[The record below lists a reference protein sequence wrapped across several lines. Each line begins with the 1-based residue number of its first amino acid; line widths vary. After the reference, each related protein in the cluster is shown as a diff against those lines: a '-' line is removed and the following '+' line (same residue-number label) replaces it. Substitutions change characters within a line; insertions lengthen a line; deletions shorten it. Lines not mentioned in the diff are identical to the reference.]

1 MEAAASPPFIE
12 LPSPF
17 AVDCGVVKMIEP
29 GDADRRALL
38 EQVIHGVYDK
48 PFVIDDGYARTLYFS
63 LHYAQSAMRLKRPFD
78 LELLYTRKMMS
89 FLLFMEQPPANI
101 LMLGLG
107 GGSLAKYCYRRLPA
121 AQIRVV
127 EVNPHV
133 LAFREQF
140 RIPADDERF
149 RVILGDAAAYVADCP
164 ERPAVIMMDA
174 FDRHGFP
181 DSVSSRNFY
190 ADVHRA
196 LAADGLMVANLA
208 GEDEPRQAHLAMI
221 RTVFGANTLVLPV
234 SNDGNHIVFAFRNP
248 DFAPCWSTIERRAV
262 ALGKEGNVDFVKYAQ
277 KLARAQARPGRRLA

>member
-1 MEAAASPPFIE
+1 MEAAASAPFIE

-17 AVDCGVVKMIEP
+17 AVDRSVVKMIEP
-29 GDADRRALL
+29 RDADRRALL

-89 FLLFMEQPPANI
+89 FLLFMEQPPASI

-140 RIPADDERF
+140 SIPADDERF

-181 DSVSSRNFY
+181 DSVSSRDFY
-190 ADVHRA
+190 ADVRRA
-196 LAADGLMVANLA
+196 LAEDGLMVANLA
-208 GEDEPRQAHLAMI
+208 GEDEQRLAHLELI
-221 RTVFGANTLVLPV
+221 RTEFGANTLVLPV
-234 SNDGNHIVFAFRNP
+234 AKDGNHIVFAFRNP
-248 DFAPCWSTIERRAV
+248 DFRPCWSTIERRAV

-277 KLARAQARPGRRLA
+277 KLARAQAHAVAA

>member
-1 MEAAASPPFIE
+1 MEAAASAPFIE

-17 AVDCGVVKMIEP
+17 AVDCGVVKLLEP
-29 GDADRRALL
+29 DDADRQALL
-38 EQVIHGVYDK
+38 EQVIHGAYDK

-63 LHYAQSAMRLKRPFD
+63 LHYAQSAMRLRRPFD

-89 FLLFMEQPPANI
+89 FLLFMAQPPQSI

-127 EVNPHV
+127 EINPHV

-140 RIPADDERF
+140 SIPADDERF
-149 RVILGDAAAYVADCP
+149 RVILGDAAAYVAACP
-164 ERPAVIMMDA
+164 ERPTVIMMDA

-181 DSVSSRNFY
+181 DSVSSRDFY
-190 ADVHRA
+190 ADVRRA

-208 GEDEPRQAHLAMI
+208 GEDEPRQAHLELI
-221 RTVFGANTLVLPV
+221 RTEFGANTLVLPV
-234 SNDGNHIVFAFRNP
+234 SNDGNHIVFAFRDP
-248 DFAPCWSTIERRAV
+248 AFVPCWSTIERRAV

-277 KLARAQARPGRRLA
+277 KLAKAQALADAAA